1 MKMRCIL
8 IAFNF
13 LFCFSIYAGVP
24 EKGDFLPVV
33 PCPAEYS
40 AGEGYFIFGPETTF
54 GIENESQLRMVSDF
68 VSLFRA
74 LSSPILYPGSKLG
87 MTELMCGW

>member
-54 GIENESQLRMVSDF
+54 GI
-68 VSLFRA
+68 
-74 LSSPILYPGSKLG
+74 
-87 MTELMCGW
+87 